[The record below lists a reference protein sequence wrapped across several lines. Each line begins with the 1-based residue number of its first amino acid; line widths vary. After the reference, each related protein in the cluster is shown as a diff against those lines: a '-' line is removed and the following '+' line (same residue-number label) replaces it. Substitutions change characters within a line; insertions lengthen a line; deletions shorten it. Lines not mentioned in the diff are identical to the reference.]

1 MKTLSKYIQNVNEA
15 RQINYRV
22 ALIDVLDEDGED
34 GLPISVDILVDK
46 EYQKQFEK
54 WLEKEEG
61 NIFSH
66 AEGGRVEY

>member
-1 MKTLSKYIQNVNEA
+1 MKNLKDYMPINEA
-15 RQINYRV
+15 RQIEYRV
-22 ALIDVLDEDGED
+22 ALNDVQDEE
-34 GLPISVDILVDK
+34 GLPISVDIIVDK

-54 WLEKEEG
+54 WLEDEEG

>member
-1 MKTLSKYIQNVNEA
+1 MKTLSKYVQNVNEA

-22 ALIDVLDEDGED
+22 ALIDVHDEE
-34 GLPISVDILVDK
+34 GLPISVDIMVDK
-46 EYQKQFEK
+46 EYQKQFEN
-54 WLEKEEG
+54 WLENEEG

>member
-1 MKTLSKYIQNVNEA
+1 METLSKYIQNVNEA
-15 RQINYRV
+15 RQIDYRV
-22 ALIDVLDEDGED
+22 ALMDVQDEE

-54 WLEKEEG
+54 WLENEEG

>member
-1 MKTLSKYIQNVNEA
+1 MKTLSQYILEDTINEA

-22 ALIDVLDEDGED
+22 ALIDVFDEDE
-34 GLPISVDILVDK
+34 LPISVDILVDK
-46 EYQKQFEK
+46 EYQKAFEK
-54 WLEKEEG
+54 WLENEEG

>member
-1 MKTLSKYIQNVNEA
+1 MKTLSKYVQNVNEA

-22 ALIDVLDEDGED
+22 ALMDVQDEE
-34 GLPISVDILVDK
+34 GLPISVDIMVDK
-46 EYQKQFEK
+46 EYQKQFEN
-54 WLEKEEG
+54 WLENEEG

>member
-1 MKTLSKYIQNVNEA
+1 MKNLKDYMSINEA

-22 ALIDVLDEDGED
+22 ALNDVQDEE
-34 GLPISVDILVDK
+34 GLPISVDIIVDK

-54 WLEKEEG
+54 WLEDEEG

>member
-1 MKTLSKYIQNVNEA
+1 MKTLSNYIQNVNEA
-15 RQINYRV
+15 RQIDYRV
-22 ALIDVLDEDGED
+22 SLMDVQDEE

-46 EYQKQFEK
+46 EYQKQFEN
-54 WLEKEEG
+54 WLENEEG

>member
-1 MKTLSKYIQNVNEA
+1 METLSKYIQNVNEA
-15 RQINYRV
+15 RQIDYRV
-22 ALIDVLDEDGED
+22 ALMDVQDEE

-54 WLEKEEG
+54 WLEDEQD

-66 AEGGRVEY
+66 AEGRRVEY

>member
-1 MKTLSKYIQNVNEA
+1 METLSKYIQNVNEA
-15 RQINYRV
+15 RQIDYRV
-22 ALIDVLDEDGED
+22 ALMDVQDEE

-54 WLEKEEG
+54 WLEDEQD

>member
-1 MKTLSKYIQNVNEA
+1 METLQKYIQNVNEA

-22 ALIDVLDEDGED
+22 ALIDVQDED
-34 GLPISVDILVDK
+34 GLPIGVDIMVDK
-46 EYQKQFEK
+46 EHQKQFEQ
-54 WLEKEEG
+54 WLENEEG